1 MWRILNDG
9 DADVTYTHPVRIFF
23 FLILTELAQ
32 HRTVLFVPFSIC
44 GAQRTGCSA
53 LHGTARQGHVS
64 VALALLDFG
73 SDISAKSAVRQRTM
87 S

>member
-1 MWRILNDG
+1 MLRILKDG
-9 DADVTYTHPVRIFF
+9 DADVKYAHPVRNF

-32 HRTVLFVPFSIC
+32 HRTVLFSPFSIC
-44 GAQRTGCSA
+44 DAQHTGWSA
-53 LHGTARQGHVS
+53 LHGTASQGHVS

-73 SDISAKSAVRQRTM
+73 SDISATSAVRQRTM